1 VATTVG
7 EGAMEGVSSVTGQ
20 ITVAEVVV
28 EEARRVVLMLG
39 TRGLTTVLDMLVIV
53 GGAHQ
58 QPLVHLQSEGQ
69 SRCAS
74 LGVLSRGPQI
84 ISKSALSFINWL
96 SAGLSKNQ
104 LQISSILVLDR
115 YFCRQQK
122 R

>member
-1 VATTVG
+1 
-7 EGAMEGVSSVTGQ
+7 MEGVSSVTGQ
-20 ITVAEVVV
+20 ITVAEV
-28 EEARRVVLMLG
+28 ARRMVLMLG

-58 QPLVHLQSEGQ
+58 QPLVHLQSERQ

-96 SAGLSKNQ
+96 SVGLSKNQ
-104 LQISSILVLDR
+104 LPILSILVLDH
-115 YFCRQQK
+115 YFFRQQK
-122 R
+122 RRR